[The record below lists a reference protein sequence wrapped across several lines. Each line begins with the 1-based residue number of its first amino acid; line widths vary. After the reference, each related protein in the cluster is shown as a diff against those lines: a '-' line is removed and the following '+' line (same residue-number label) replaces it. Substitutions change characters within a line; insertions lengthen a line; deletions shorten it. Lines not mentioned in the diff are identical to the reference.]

1 MVPEPLSSLLLAA
14 AVVSSTGI
22 TCHLDAYKC
31 HKPTSPDQSNPNE
44 EALQVVLFVERRAVL
59 LYWSNPVSQV
69 LRAMAFKQTTRGR
82 SNFGELMT
90 VKIS

>member
-31 HKPTSPDQSNPNE
+31 HKPTSPDQSNPDE
-44 EALQVVLFVERRAVL
+44 EALQVVLFVERRAEVHFL
-59 LYWSNPVSQV
+59 LSSLKRLCFSTEQV
-69 LRAMAFKQTTRGR
+69 AR
-82 SNFGELMT
+82 
-90 VKIS
+90 